1 MSQTAYQADAIVA
14 VAGQLGDMRESFIVS
29 YIANEEIEAGKFV
42 RVRADGK
49 IEVPTDDT
57 GALVGVTVYQ
67 DTKESSYPQGAAN
80 YAAGDLVPVLRYG
93 AIYTQFV
100 TGSGAQ
106 APLGACQLS
115 NGATVADR
123 GKITSAVVAAN
134 SVRTLAGRVLYI
146 RPVAS
151 PTNLCLVE
159 VSLP

>member
-1 MSQTAYQADAIVA
+1 MSQTTITDDPIVA
-14 VAGQLGDMRESFIVS
+14 VPGMLADFRESFVTS
-29 YIANEEIEAGKFV
+29 YIANEAIEAGKFV

-57 GALVGVTVYQ
+57 GSLVGIVLYN
-67 DTKESSYPQGAAN
+67 DTKESSYPQGSAN
-80 YAAGDLVPVLRYG
+80 YVAGDVVPVVRYG
-93 AIYTQFV
+93 AVYAQFV

-106 APLGACQLS
+106 APLGAAQLS

-123 GKITSAVVAAN
+123 GKITSAVAAAN

-146 RPVAS
+146 RPVTA

>member
-1 MSQTAYQADAIVA
+1 MSQTTIADDTTIA
-14 VAGQLGDMRESFIVS
+14 VAGQIGDMRDAFIETF
-29 YIANEEIEAGKFV
+29 IANEAIEAGKLV

-57 GALVGVTVYQ
+57 GSLAGIVVYQ
-67 DTKESSYPQGAAN
+67 DTKESSFPQGSAN
-80 YAAGDLVPVLRYG
+80 YAAGDVVPVLRYG
-93 AIYTQFV
+93 AIYAQFV

-123 GKITSAVVAAN
+123 GKITSAAVSAN
-134 SVRTLAGRVLYI
+134 SVRTLAGRILYI
-146 RPVAS
+146 RPVAA

>member
-1 MSQTAYQADAIVA
+1 MSQTTITDDAVVAVPGMLADA
-14 VAGQLGDMRESFIVS
+14 REALITT
-29 YIANEEIEAGKFV
+29 YIANEVIEAGKLV

-57 GALVGVTVYQ
+57 GSLVGVTMYQ
-67 DTKESSYPQGAAN
+67 DTKESSFPQGSAN
-80 YAAGDLVPVLRYG
+80 YAAGDVVPVLRYG
-93 AIYTQFV
+93 AIYAQFV

-123 GKITSAVVAAN
+123 GKITSAVAAAN
-134 SVRTLAGRVLYI
+134 SVRTLAGRILYI
-146 RPVAS
+146 RAVAS